1 MATTI
6 NSNTTDGLVITPDTS
21 GEMEFQEDGVKVLR
35 FSQGGIELPSGT
47 TSERPSTPK
56 RGQMRFNTTDSKTEI
71 YNGTEWKPA
80 GGAEGVELTSVSPTT
95 YNGSSGTT
103 FTVQG
108 ENFGA
113 GVVAYF
119 IDSSNNRYAA
129 STTTVDS
136 STQISITTP
145 QAFSIAQEP
154 LSIQVLGS
162 NGVGAVLNDVID
174 CGSTPTWV
182 TSAGNLGTF
191 LEGELINI
199 TVSAT
204 DPDTSSTITYSVGS
218 GSLPSGITLSSD
230 GVISGSLPAV
240 TNSTTYSFTVTAT
253 DNGGNTANRQ
263 FNIVVTAS
271 SVTWTTAAGS
281 LGTINQGRVES
292 KTVTATTTGTGL
304 TYSKVSGTLPTGYSV
319 NSSTGVISG
328 NASGLGDYASATRSF
343 TIRATNA
350 QGKYVDRAFSIVQW
364 SRYRG
369 YICKTGS
376 EGSVLTSTAPAGTYI
391 NRIDFSAYGQPNG
404 SCPNFTYGGCNSSAS
419 NNWSPSLP
427 ASSVTFYAQNGTW
440 GDPCGGT
447 TKRGYTKVS
456 YGGY

>member
-1 MATTI
+1 MATTL
-6 NSNTTDGLVITPDTS
+6 NADTTNGLVITPDTS
-21 GEMEFQEDGVKVLR
+21 GEIEFQEDGVKVLR
-35 FSQGGIELPSGT
+35 FSQGGIELPTGT
-47 TSERPSTPK
+47 TAERPSNP
-56 RGQMRFNTTDSKTEI
+56 RSGQMRFNTTDQKTEI
-71 YNGTEWKPA
+71 YDGTEWKPA
-80 GGAEGVELTSVSPTT
+80 GGAEGIELTSVSPTT
-95 YNGSSGTT
+95 FNGASGTT

-108 ENFGA
+108 ANFGA
-113 GVVAYF
+113 GTVAYF
-119 IDSSNNRYAA
+119 IDNANNRYAA
-129 STTTVDS
+129 STTSVDS

-145 QAFSIAQEP
+145 QAFSISQEP

-174 CGSTPTWV
+174 CGSTPTWI
-182 TSAGNLGTF
+182 TSAGNLGNF
-191 LEGELINI
+191 VEGELINI

-204 DPDTSSTITYSVGS
+204 DPDTNSTLTYSLGS

-230 GVISGSLPAV
+230 GVLSGSLPAI
-240 TNSTTYSFTVTAT
+240 TSPTTYSFTITAT

-263 FNIVVTAS
+263 FNIVVTS
-271 SVTWTTAAGS
+271 TSVSWTTASGS
-281 LGTINQGRVES
+281 LGEINQGRVES
-292 KTVTATTTGTGL
+292 KTVVATTDGTGL
-304 TYSKVSGTLPTGYSV
+304 SYSLVSGTLPTGYSV

-328 NASGLGDYASATRSF
+328 NASGLGDYTSATRSF

-350 QGKYVDRAFSIVQW
+350 QGKYADRAFSIVQW

-369 YICKTGS
+369 YICKTGG
-376 EGSVLTSTAPAGTYI
+376 EGSSLTSTAPTGTYI

-419 NNWSPSLP
+419 NNWAPALP
-427 ASSVTFYAQNGTW
+427 ATSVTFVANNGTW

-456 YGGY
+456 YGGW

>member
-1 MATTI
+1 MATTL
-6 NSNTTDGLVITPDTS
+6 NADTTNGLVITPDTS
-21 GEMEFQEDGVKVLR
+21 GEIEFQEDGVKVLR
-35 FSQGGIELPSGT
+35 FSQGGIELPTGT
-47 TSERPSTPK
+47 TEERPANPRS
-56 RGQMRFNTTDSKTEI
+56 GQMRFNTTDQKTEI
-71 YNGTEWKPA
+71 YDGTEWKPA

-95 YNGSSGTT
+95 YNGASGTT

-108 ENFGA
+108 NNFGS
-113 GVVAYF
+113 GTIAYF
-119 IDSSNNRYAA
+119 IDNANNRYA
-129 STTTVDS
+129 SSVTTVDS
-136 STQISITTP
+136 STQITIETP
-145 QAFSIAQEP
+145 QAFSISQEP

-182 TSAGNLGTF
+182 TSAGNLGNF
-191 LEGELINI
+191 VEGELINI

-204 DPDTSSTITYSVGS
+204 DPDTNSILTYSLGS

-230 GVISGSLPAV
+230 GVLSGSLPAI
-240 TNSTTYSFTVTAT
+240 TSPTTYSFTITAT

-263 FNIVVTAS
+263 FNIVVAS
-271 SVTWTTAAGS
+271 TSVSWTTASGS
-281 LGTINQGRVES
+281 LGEINQGRVES
-292 KTVTATTTGTGL
+292 KTVVATTDGTGL
-304 TYSKVSGTLPTGYSV
+304 TYSLVGGTLPTGYSV

-328 NASGLGDYASATRSF
+328 NASGLGDYTSATRSF

-350 QGKYVDRAFSIVQW
+350 QGKYADRGFGIVQW

-369 YICKTGS
+369 YICRTGG
-376 EGSVLTSTAPAGTYI
+376 EGSSLTSTAPAGLYI

-419 NNWSPSLP
+419 NNWSPALP
-427 ASSVTFYAQNGTW
+427 ATSVTFVANNGTW

-447 TKRGYTKVS
+447 TKRGYTRVS
-456 YGGY
+456 YGAF